1 MHHFNFFH
9 AVGKILVL
17 HSVGKLRNI
26 INGDRRDSISIHLT
40 TVTSQHG
47 LKEVRMQEFGKILFP
62 VSLTDMSPGVAPYV
76 SSMAKKYD
84 AEIHL
89 LHVARALNSL
99 IDTYIVQPSMMEFKK
114 LASDV
119 EKEFITA
126 AENRLELFK
135 KEFFDDFAKIRKT
148 VVFGNHYKEILAYV
162 ESEKIDLIIMGT
174 GSPLYK
180 MVIGSVADKVAKYAK
195 IPVMLVKTV

>member
-1 MHHFNFFH
+1 
-9 AVGKILVL
+9 
-17 HSVGKLRNI
+17 
-26 INGDRRDSISIHLT
+26 
-40 TVTSQHG
+40 
-47 LKEVRMQEFGKILFP
+47 MQEFRKILFP
-62 VSLTDMSPGVAPYV
+62 VSLTEISPRVAPYV
-76 SSMAKKYD
+76 SSMAIKYD

-99 IDTYIVQPSMMEFKK
+99 IDTYIVQPSLTEFKK
-114 LASDV
+114 LAINV
-119 EKEFITA
+119 EKELITA

-135 KEFFDDFAKIRKT
+135 NEFFDNFTKIRET
-148 VVFGNHYKEILAYV
+148 VIFGSHYKEILAYV

-174 GSPLYK
+174 GRPLHK